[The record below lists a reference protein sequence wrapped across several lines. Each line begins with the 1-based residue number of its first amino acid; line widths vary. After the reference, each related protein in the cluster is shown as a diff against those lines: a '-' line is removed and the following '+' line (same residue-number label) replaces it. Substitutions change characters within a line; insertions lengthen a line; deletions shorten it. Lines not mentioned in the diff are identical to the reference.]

1 MEDDLERRK
10 EDIEREKEE
19 DRKLVA
25 RMNREENA
33 LTEQEIELEKKARWV
48 ISKDIYVFL
57 WITLLHSNYFL
68 LNDKTINE
76 YNLFYLLLISVLL
89 VYWMTTMYFGIPL
102 SNIC

>member
-57 WITLLHSNYFL
+57 
-68 LNDKTINE
+68 
-76 YNLFYLLLISVLL
+76 
-89 VYWMTTMYFGIPL
+89 
-102 SNIC
+102 